1 MKKIKM
7 IAGTFGFWDGKKVV
21 PKTNKD
27 KAFSVSDEVAER
39 LIRLNM
45 AETVAGEAEAAEIDK
60 DVLEVTDEGKAVRG
74 GEKPENEGD
83 EYDEDSSERID
94 ESADEEIDET
104 VIDKTMTAKELRELG
119 KIYGLTFKVGMSKAE
134 MVDALKDH
142 FAAENAEDDEDAP
155 ELDASKAVQ

>member
-1 MKKIKM
+1 M
-7 IAGTFGFWDGKKVV
+7 
-21 PKTNKD
+21 
-27 KAFSVSDEVAER
+27 
-39 LIRLNM
+39 
-45 AETVAGEAEAAEIDK
+45 
-60 DVLEVTDEGKAVRG
+60 EVTDEGKAVRG

-83 EYDEDSSERID
+83 EYDEDSSEKID

-104 VIDKTMTAKELRELG
+104 VVDKTMTAKELRELG

>member
-45 AETVAGEAEAAEIDK
+45 AETAAGEAEAAEIDK
-60 DVLEVTDEGKAVRG
+60 DVLEVADEEKAVRG

-83 EYDEDSSERID
+83 EYDEDSSE
-94 ESADEEIDET
+94 EIDET
-104 VIDKTMTAKELRELG
+104 VVDKTMTAKELRELG